1 MLNNITVQGRLTK
14 DPELKT
20 TPGGHNVT
28 SFTVACQ
35 RNYQTNGERVTD
47 FIDCVAWR
55 NTAERICKYWRKGQE
70 IVVVGSL
77 ESRKYTDR
85 SSNNRTA
92 WEVKVQEAYF
102 TNRERQEAQE
112 FNQTAP
118 EENWSQIP
126 DDEDLPF

>member
-1 MLNNITVQGRLTK
+1 MLNYITIQGRLTR

-20 TPGGHNVT
+20 TGNGNHVT

-35 RNYQTNGERVTD
+35 RNYQSNGERITD

-55 NTAERICKYWRKGQE
+55 AVAERISKFWKKGQE
-70 IVVVGSL
+70 IVICGSL

-85 SSNNRTA
+85 NGNNRTA
-92 WEVKVQEAYF
+92 WEVKVQDAYF

-112 FNQTAP
+112 FNQAGQ
-118 EENWSQIP
+118 EDWAQIP

>member
-1 MLNNITVQGRLTK
+1 MLNYITVQGRLTR

-20 TPGGHNVT
+20 TGNGIHVT

-35 RNYQTNGERVTD
+35 RNYQSNGERITD

-55 NTAERICKYWRKGQE
+55 NVADRISKFWKKGQE
-70 IVVVGSL
+70 IVVCGSL

-85 SSNNRTA
+85 SGNNRTA
-92 WEVKVQEAYF
+92 WEVKVQDAYF

-112 FNQTAP
+112 FNQAGQ
-118 EENWSQIP
+118 EDWAQIP